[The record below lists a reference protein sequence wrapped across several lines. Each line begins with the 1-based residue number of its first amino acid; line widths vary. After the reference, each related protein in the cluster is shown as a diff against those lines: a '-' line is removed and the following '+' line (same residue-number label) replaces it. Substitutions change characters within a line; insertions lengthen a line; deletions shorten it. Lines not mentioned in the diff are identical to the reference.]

1 MLTFLGSLL
10 LFSGCLTQKAIKL
23 RNQFG
28 AFNAPLSRVVLNAVE
43 RKEGILTMR
52 LTGPQIAAG
61 IALAGM
67 TQEGLASEAGIGR
80 STLYKIINGTAA
92 YREETIRKISAIL
105 EPRGIEFFPSQGVRK
120 KEQTVTT
127 YTGETCLQDLL
138 LDVFSTLQEKGGE
151 FLIAHLD
158 EGRALQ
164 SIGNDFLSEQLR
176 KRKQA
181 NITCRLLVREDDPN
195 LIPPYDTYRAIPDE
209 SFSPYPF
216 YIYGPKLALL
226 SWQPEPR
233 VIIID
238 DQRFSDSAR
247 KLFDIAWNTGKQIVR
262 GDKK

>member
-1 MLTFLGSLL
+1 
-10 LFSGCLTQKAIKL
+10 
-23 RNQFG
+23 
-28 AFNAPLSRVVLNAVE
+28 
-43 RKEGILTMR
+43 MR

-105 EPRGIEFFPSQGVRK
+105 EPLGIEFTPGEGVRK
-120 KEQTVTT
+120 KEKTVTT
-127 YTGETCLQDLL
+127 YIGEGCLKDLM
-138 LDVFSTLQEKGGE
+138 LDVYNTLQNKGGE

-158 EGRALQ
+158 EGQAIKSLTA
-164 SIGNDFLSEQLR
+164 DFLNEQLR
-176 KRKQA
+176 KRKAA

-195 LIPPYDTYRAIPDE
+195 LIAPYDTYRAIPNE

-216 YIYGPKLALL
+216 YIYGSKLALL
-226 SWQPEPR
+226 SWEPEPR

-238 DQRFSDSAR
+238 DQRFADSAS
-247 KLFDIAWNTGKQIVR
+247 KLFNIAWSTGKPIIR
-262 GDKK
+262 DNKK

>member
-1 MLTFLGSLL
+1 
-10 LFSGCLTQKAIKL
+10 
-23 RNQFG
+23 
-28 AFNAPLSRVVLNAVE
+28 
-43 RKEGILTMR
+43 MR

-80 STLYKIINGTAA
+80 STLYKIISGTAA
-92 YREETIRKISAIL
+92 YREDTIRKICGIL
-105 EPRGIEFFPSQGVRK
+105 ETRGIEFLPAEGVRK

-127 YTGETCLQDLL
+127 YTGDTCLQDLL
-138 LDVFSTLQEKGGE
+138 VDVYKTLQEKGGE
-151 FLIAHLD
+151 LLIAHLD
-158 EGRALQ
+158 EGQAVKSL
-164 SIGNDFLSEQLR
+164 NKDFLNDQIK

-226 SWQPEPR
+226 SWQPSPR

-238 DQRFSDSAR
+238 DKRFAESAR
-247 KLFDIAWNTGKQIVR
+247 KLFDIAWTTGKKIVR
-262 GDKK
+262 GAK